1 MYQKWLDLRDGFEH
15 PEPFHVYYQFG
26 LSWPTSGRSSMSRLL
41 LLNWRATLGVGP
53 ISIPSSVPIII
64 PASERDLSRR
74 FTVTGFLDKLAWRKH
89 TSFWSQNGWSCFV
102 ELIKKITANGEV
114 ITNLLPTLQE
124 DQNDLLVFKKYT
136 LSKPKL
142 RHFTDLTNYLLSI
155 EDPMLDSQ
163 ELIVF

>member
-41 LLNWRATLGVGP
+41 LLNWRATLEGGP
-53 ISIPSSVPIII
+53 VSIPSSVPIII

-74 FTVTGFLDKLAWRKH
+74 FTVTGFLYKLAWRKH

-114 ITNLLPTLQE
+114 ITNLWPTLQE
-124 DQNDLLVFKKYT
+124 DQIHSVGIIRKPVAFFFFCLSSAASSVSTKKVLLQ
-136 LSKPKL
+136 L
-142 RHFTDLTNYLLSI
+142 
-155 EDPMLDSQ
+155 E
-163 ELIVF
+163 

>member
-1 MYQKWLDLRDGFEH
+1 MVLNTLNHFMFTISSAFLDQPLGDRLCRDYCCWTGG
-15 PEPFHVYYQFG
+15 PRWRWGP
-26 LSWPTSGRSSMSRLL
+26 SASRPRS
-41 LLNWRATLGVGP
+41 
-53 ISIPSSVPIII
+53 PSSYRPPSGIC
-64 PASERDLSRR
+64 RSRR
-74 FTVTGFLDKLAWRKH
+74 FTVTGFLYKLAWRKH

-114 ITNLLPTLQE
+114 ITNLWPTLQE

-142 RHFTDLTNYLLSI
+142 RYFTDLTNYLLSI